1 MSVAVGL
8 LEAAG
13 GSSRGSRIVNLI
25 GGAATFGHGKITDE
39 NLQNKIRSHLDI
51 QKERENTKFLKA
63 ATKYYSDLAVRAQKA
78 GIVMDLFV
86 SALDQVGVLEMKT
99 VFEQTG
105 GFYVMTDSF
114 GNPVFKESFRKFFE
128 VAEEDG
134 ELKMGFLGEL
144 KLLASKEIKIS
155 GAIGQVTA
163 IKDKT
168 INANQVSD
176 TEIGVG
182 QTNKWY
188 LGGIDRNKS
197 IAFYFDIVNSVV
209 SQQHIKA
216 HIQFQTTYQ
225 HSNGTK
231 RLRVTTCQRL
241 MTPGEN
247 YRELAYGFD

>member
-1 MSVAVGL
+1 M
-8 LEAAG
+8 
-13 GSSRGSRIVNLI
+13 I
-25 GGAATFGHGKITDE
+25 GGAATFGHGKVIDE
-39 NLQNKIRSHLDI
+39 NLQNKIRSHMDI
-51 QKERENTKFLKA
+51 QKERDNTKFLKA
-63 ATKYYSDLAVRAQKA
+63 ATKFFQELALRAQKA

-86 SALDQVGVLEMKT
+86 SALDQVGVLEMKA

-105 GFYVMTDSF
+105 GFYVMTDSY

-144 KLLASKEIKIS
+144 KLLASKEVKIQ

-168 INANQVSD
+168 AAAHMIAD
-176 TEIGVG
+176 TEVGAG

-188 LGGIDRNKS
+188 LGGLDRNKT
-197 IAFYFDIVNSVV
+197 IAFYLDIVNQVV
-209 SQQHIKA
+209 SPQHIKV
-216 HIQFQTTYQ
+216 HLQFQTTYQ
-225 HSNGTK
+225 HSNGTR

-247 YRELAYGFD
+247 YRELAYGFDQETAAILTSRQAITNLQG